1 VGLIDP
7 KNIPTLFD
15 ALCFVKGLC
24 SGATFAYPFRQNS
37 YITKEKNKKY
47 SEIFLRSIQKYRN
60 VTPSPRR
67 FMGILGSITVILF
80 ATAIAIWFND
90 NVPIG
95 EYIQD
100 EVGELPRH

>member
-1 VGLIDP
+1 
-7 KNIPTLFD
+7 
-15 ALCFVKGLC
+15 
-24 SGATFAYPFRQNS
+24 
-37 YITKEKNKKY
+37 
-47 SEIFLRSIQKYRN
+47 
-60 VTPSPRR
+60 
-67 FMGILGSITVILF
+67 MGILGSITVILF